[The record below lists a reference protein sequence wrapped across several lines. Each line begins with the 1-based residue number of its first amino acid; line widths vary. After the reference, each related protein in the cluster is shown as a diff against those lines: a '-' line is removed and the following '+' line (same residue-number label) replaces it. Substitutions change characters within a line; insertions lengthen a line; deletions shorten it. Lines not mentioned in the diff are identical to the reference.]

1 MGLFVSGPVD
11 VWLSRAAAF
20 STTVTCLWPSRRQR
34 FARNTCAVAQ
44 VAKDKAFRDRMR
56 IENNLRL
63 QRQEHPVRT
72 PTRLSQ

>member
-1 MGLFVSGPVD
+1 MGLCVSGPVD
-11 VWLSRAAAF
+11 GATSCRPF
-20 STTVTCLWPSRRQR
+20 HYTVTCLWPSH
-34 FARNTCAVAQ
+34 FARNTCTVAQ
-44 VAKDKAFRDRMR
+44 VVKDKAFRDRTR